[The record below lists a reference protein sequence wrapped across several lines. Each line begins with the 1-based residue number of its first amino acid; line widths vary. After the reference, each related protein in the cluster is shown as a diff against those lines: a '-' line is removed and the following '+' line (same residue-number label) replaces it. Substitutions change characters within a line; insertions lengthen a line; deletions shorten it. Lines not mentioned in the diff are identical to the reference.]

1 MNCQRNT
8 CVWLSIIV
16 GVVAGILLG
25 VLYSQGLFPIG
36 SIFPFY
42 IAFGLLSLLLYPL
55 YAARKDG
62 GCFCRLKALLL
73 TATIGTVVSAAIGQ
87 LLLLTTSVTATA
99 ILLSFAT
106 LFATI
111 GAVSLICLADCHC
124 NN

>member
-16 GVVAGILLG
+16 GIVAGILLG
-25 VLYSQGLFPIG
+25 VLYSQGIFPIG

-42 IAFGLLSLLLYPL
+42 IAFGLLSLLFYPL

-62 GCFCRLKALLL
+62 GCFCRLKVLLL
-73 TATIGTVVSAAIGQ
+73 IATVGTVVSAAIGQ
-87 LLLLTTSVTATA
+87 LLLTVTSVTATA
-99 ILLSFAT
+99 VLLGFAT
-106 LFATI
+106 LFAATL
-111 GAVSLICLADCHC
+111 AVSLICLADCHC